1 MWHVLCKHFK
11 FSLVSHKQY
20 SHNSKDY
27 RHCPFNFL
35 YPTKYRAH
43 KYYRFYTHV
52 SNEDTVDAQMTRHIP
67 MSNKVF
73 DFKAVGERLCR
84 FIKALLHDRQQ
95 TRSQLLVMLFH
106 GLTQLYTVNNLAITR
121 PSNNHTTL
129 DHSGSW
135 LGLGVGLTRSH
146 VD

>member
-1 MWHVLCKHFK
+1 
-11 FSLVSHKQY
+11 
-20 SHNSKDY
+20 
-27 RHCPFNFL
+27 
-35 YPTKYRAH
+35 
-43 KYYRFYTHV
+43 
-52 SNEDTVDAQMTRHIP
+52 